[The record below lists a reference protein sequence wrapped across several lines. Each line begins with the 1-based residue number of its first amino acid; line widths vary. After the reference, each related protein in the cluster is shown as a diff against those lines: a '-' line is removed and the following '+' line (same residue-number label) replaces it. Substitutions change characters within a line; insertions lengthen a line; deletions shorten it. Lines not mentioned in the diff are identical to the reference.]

1 MAIEKIHIKQFL
13 ELANHH
19 RVIDVRSPGEYKHAH
34 IPGAYSLPLFTDEER
49 AAVGTAY
56 KQESR
61 EKAIKLGLDFFGPKM
76 KRMVEEVEELM
87 GNRQQAIT
95 NNSDKNLP
103 IANCLLLYCWR
114 GGMRSAGVAWLM
126 DLYGFKVYTLI
137 GGYKKFRNHALE
149 TFKLPLQFKI
159 LGGYTGSGKTE
170 VLKELK
176 SNGEAVVDLEEI
188 AKHKGSAFGNIG
200 LPQQPT
206 QEMFENIL
214 ALELRKSSM
223 VNGQWSMPTP
233 NESKNSTNTKTVTD
247 SPFTIHHSPI
257 WLEDESQRIGLVNI
271 PSDLWKSMRQSPVY
285 FLDISFE
292 ERLNHIIREYGSLD
306 REKMVDAIERI
317 SQRLGGLE
325 SKNAVSFLLQN
336 DIPACFRILLGYY
349 DRWYLRGLHNREG
362 LNSLLNT
369 VQCDSVNPLN
379 AKKLAQKPEYYE
391 NL

>member
-1 MAIEKIHIKQFL
+1 
-13 ELANHH
+13 
-19 RVIDVRSPGEYKHAH
+19 
-34 IPGAYSLPLFTDEER
+34 
-49 AAVGTAY
+49 
-56 KQESR
+56 
-61 EKAIKLGLDFFGPKM
+61 
-76 KRMVEEVEELM
+76 
-87 GNRQQAIT
+87 
-95 NNSDKNLP
+95 
-103 IANCLLLYCWR
+103 
-114 GGMRSAGVAWLM
+114 
-126 DLYGFKVYTLI
+126 
-137 GGYKKFRNHALE
+137 
-149 TFKLPLQFKI
+149 
-159 LGGYTGSGKTE
+159 
-170 VLKELK
+170 
-176 SNGEAVVDLEEI
+176 
-188 AKHKGSAFGNIG
+188 
-200 LPQQPT
+200 
-206 QEMFENIL
+206 
-214 ALELRKSSM
+214 M

>member
-1 MAIEKIHIKQFL
+1 MAIEKIHIEQFL

-233 NESKNSTNTKTVTD
+233 NESKNSTKTKTVAD
-247 SPFTIHHSPI
+247 SPLTIHHSPLFI
-257 WLEDESQRIGLVNI
+257 DTDMYVLKVWCEFVFGKCHHFILDQIIERKYDLYLLCNTDLPWVKDEL
-271 PSDLWKSMRQSPVY
+271 
-285 FLDISFE
+285 
-292 ERLNHIIREYGSLD
+292 REYPDLET
-306 REKMVDAIERI
+306 REKLFEIYKDCMINQSTPWALIGGNAEMRLKTAIQAVD
-317 SQRLGGLE
+317 G
-325 SKNAVSFLLQN
+325 
-336 DIPACFRILLGYY
+336 
-349 DRWYLRGLHNREG
+349 
-362 LNSLLNT
+362 LLN
-369 VQCDSVNPLN
+369 P
-379 AKKLAQKPEYYE
+379 
-391 NL
+391 